1 MSVGATNGHAV
12 AASITQKKE
21 DFINEARDVVLNLG
35 TTDDQLVDFFRRFLI
50 SDVVGEDTLQVLNTF
65 MNMRNQR
72 ATLLSNLEEK
82 KNQAAT
88 SIINNMR

>member
-1 MSVGATNGHAV
+1 MSIGATNGHAV
-12 AASITQKKE
+12 GSSLTQKKD

-35 TTDDQLVDFFRRFLI
+35 TTDNELVDFFRRFLM

-72 ATLLSNLEEK
+72 AILLSNLEEK
-82 KNQAAT
+82 RHQAA
-88 SIINNMR
+88 SGIINNMR

>member
-1 MSVGATNGHAV
+1 MSIGATNGHSV
-12 AASITQKKE
+12 GASLTQKKD

-35 TTDDQLVDFFRRFLI
+35 TTDNELVDFFRRFLM

-72 ATLLSNLEEK
+72 AMLLSNLEEK
-82 KNQAAT
+82 RHQAAS
-88 SIINNMR
+88 SIIGNMR